1 MKGILIIL
9 LVFGLALLAA
19 VGFALVTNL
28 ASSDSSTLL
37 PTPQAGA
44 ATPTLAAGAPATQP
58 AALTT
63 AIPPATATLPAV
75 GGGGGV
81 AGGYTG
87 AFAGTLTSDDGS
99 TAPVSL
105 NLTQSGTTVT
115 GDIAIGDGLTI
126 DGGNC
131 GAQAIPAGA
140 RSVSG
145 QTDPSN
151 PNHIEVSAGYEV
163 QGFNITANLRGDLSP
178 DGNTLTGQIDL
189 SLPFL
194 CGRNPVITGSLVR
207 Q

>member
-9 LVFGLALLAA
+9 LIVGFVLLAA
-19 VGFALVTNL
+19 VAFALVPNL
-28 ASSDSSTLL
+28 MTSAAPTLS
-37 PTPQAGA
+37 PPDAGGV
-44 ATPTLAAGAPATQP
+44 ATPTLAAAPLVT
-58 AALTT
+58 L
-63 AIPPATATLPAV
+63 PPAPVEATLPAV
-75 GGGGGV
+75 GGGAAAFNGR
-81 AGGYTG
+81 
-87 AFAGTLTSDDGS
+87 FAGTLTSDDGS

-105 NLTQSGTTVT
+105 DLTQTGSTVA

-145 QTDPSN
+145 QVDPSN

-163 QGFNITANLRGDLSP
+163 QGFTITAELSADLAA
-178 DGNTLTGQIDL
+178 DGNSLSGQIDL

-194 CGRNPVITGSLVR
+194 CGRNPVISGSLAR

>member
-9 LVFGLALLAA
+9 LIFGLVLLAA
-19 VGFALVTNL
+19 VAFALVPNL
-28 ASSDSSTLL
+28 MTPAAPTL
-37 PTPQAGA
+37 PAPNAGGA
-44 ATPTLAAGAPATQP
+44 ATPTLAAAPLVT
-58 AALTT
+58 L
-63 AIPPATATLPAV
+63 PPAPVEATLPAV
-75 GGGGGV
+75 GGGGAAAFNGR
-81 AGGYTG
+81 
-87 AFAGTLTSDDGS
+87 FAGTLTSDDGS

-105 NLTQSGTTVT
+105 DLTQTGSTVA

-140 RSVSG
+140 RAVSG

-194 CGRNPVITGSLVR
+194 CGRNPVITGSLAR
-207 Q
+207 PTRRTTS

>member
-9 LVFGLALLAA
+9 LIFGLVLLAA
-19 VGFALVTNL
+19 VAFALVPNL
-28 ASSDSSTLL
+28 MMPAAPTL
-37 PTPQAGA
+37 PVPDVGGA
-44 ATPTLAAGAPATQP
+44 ATPTLAAAPVAT
-58 AALTT
+58 L
-63 AIPPATATLPAV
+63 PPAPVEATLPAV
-75 GGGGGV
+75 GGGAAAFNGR
-81 AGGYTG
+81 
-87 AFAGTLTSDDGS
+87 FAGTLTSDDGS

-105 NLTQSGTTVT
+105 DLAQTGSTVA
-115 GDIAIGDGLTI
+115 GDIAISDGLTI

-145 QTDPSN
+145 QVDPSN

-163 QGFNITANLRGDLSP
+163 QGFNITAELIADLAP
-178 DGNTLTGQIDL
+178 DGNSLNGRINL

-194 CGRNPVITGSLVR
+194 CGRNPVIAGSLAR